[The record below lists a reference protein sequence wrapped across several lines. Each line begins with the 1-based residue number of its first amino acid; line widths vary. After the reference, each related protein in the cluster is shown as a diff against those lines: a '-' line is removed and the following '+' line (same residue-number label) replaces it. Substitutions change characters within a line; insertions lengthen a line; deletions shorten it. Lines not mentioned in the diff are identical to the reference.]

1 MNEVVTA
8 ATVTDAQIRE
18 LRETLFRESGNQ
30 MTDDTDAT
38 GMALTDPSDPR
49 FSGVRDVAE
58 WTREYGRARCAEI
71 LNVRNGR

>member
-1 MNEVVTA
+1 
-8 ATVTDAQIRE
+8 
-18 LRETLFRESGNQ
+18 

-58 WTREYGRARCAEI
+58 WTREYGRGRCAEI
-71 LNVRNGR
+71 LNARNGR